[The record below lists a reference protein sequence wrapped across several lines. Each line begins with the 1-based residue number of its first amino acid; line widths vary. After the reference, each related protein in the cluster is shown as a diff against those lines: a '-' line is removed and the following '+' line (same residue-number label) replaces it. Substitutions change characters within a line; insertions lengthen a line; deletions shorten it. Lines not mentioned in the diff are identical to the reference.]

1 MTTAMSQLLK
11 VMTLPSPSMR
21 PIRQGLARP
30 KLEDRLAD
38 EARFIKTWI
47 DNPVLTGAVSPSGR
61 FLSRMMARAVDPYGA
76 GPIVELG
83 PGTGPITQALL
94 KRGVNPS
101 RLLLVEFDGS
111 FCRLLRQRFPGVKVV
126 QADAYTLRDGVR
138 AILDEPA
145 AAVVSSLPLLNKP
158 DAQRLSLLEDAF
170 SLMRTDGRFVQFT
183 YGMHSPVPRDAAV
196 DYEADVSA
204 PVWFNL
210 PPARVWIYRR
220 KVEVGGILADGTLPH
235 DVQVG
240 EVQAAGFD
248 ASPRDAK
255 RLGPRAADT
264 GLFRPPL
271 FRPASFRPKPERTKA
286 ERRDGLFRRRRD
298 GTIGGVAE

>member
-1 MTTAMSQLLK
+1 
-11 VMTLPSPSMR
+11 MTLPSPSLR
-21 PIRQGLARP
+21 PTRQGLARP

-38 EARFIKTWI
+38 EARFIRTWI

-61 FLSRMMARAVDPYGA
+61 FLSRMMARAVDPHGA

-94 KRGVNPS
+94 KRGVKPS
-101 RLLLVEFDGS
+101 RLLLVEFDES

-126 QADAYTLRDGVR
+126 QADAYALRDSVH
-138 AILDEPA
+138 AILGEPA

-170 SLMRTDGRFVQFT
+170 ALMRPDGRFVQFT
-183 YGMHSPVPRDAAV
+183 YGMNSPVPRDAAV
-196 DYEADVSA
+196 DYEADVST

-220 KVEVGGILADGTLPH
+220 KGAAHLPSF
-235 DVQVG
+235 DV
-240 EVQAAGFD
+240 
-248 ASPRDAK
+248 SPRDAK
-255 RLGPRAADT
+255 RLGLRAADA
-264 GLFRPPL
+264 GLFRPAP
-271 FRPASFRPKPERTKA
+271 FRPAAFRPKR
-286 ERRDGLFRRRRD
+286 ERREGLFRRRRD
-298 GTIGGVAE
+298 GAAGGAAE

>member
-1 MTTAMSQLLK
+1 MAVSQTFK
-11 VMTLPSPSMR
+11 VMTLPSPSTR

-61 FLSRMMARAVDPYGA
+61 WLSRMMARAVDPYGI

-126 QADAYTLRDGVR
+126 QADAYALRDGVR

-158 DAQRLSLLEDAF
+158 DAQRLALLDDAF
-170 SLMRTDGRFVQFT
+170 SLMRPDGRFVQFT

-220 KVEVGGILADGTLPH
+220 KAQADAMRVDDMRVDDMRVDDMRVG
-235 DVQVG
+235 
-240 EVQAAGFD
+240 GFD

-255 RLGPRAADT
+255 RLGLRMTDA
-264 GLFRPPL
+264 GLCRPPL
-271 FRPASFRPKPERTKA
+271 FRPASFRPKA
-286 ERRDGLFRRRRD
+286 ERREGLFRRRRD
-298 GTIGGVAE
+298 GAVGGAVE

>member
-47 DNPVLTGAVSPSGR
+47 DNPILTGAVSPSGR

-111 FCRLLRQRFPGVKVV
+111 FCRLLRRRFPGVKVV
-126 QADAYTLRDGVR
+126 QADAYALREGVR

-170 SLMRTDGRFVQFT
+170 SLMRPDGRFVQFT

-220 KVEVGGILADGTLPH
+220 KAEAGDAEVGSMA
-235 DVQVG
+235 VG
-240 EVQAAGFD
+240 GFD
-248 ASPRDAK
+248 VAPRDAK
-255 RLGPRAADT
+255 RLGLRTADA
-264 GLFRPPL
+264 GLCRPPL
-271 FRPASFRPKPERTKA
+271 FRPASFRPKPQ
-286 ERRDGLFRRRRD
+286 RREGLFRRRRD
-298 GTIGGVAE
+298 GTLGGAAE

>member
-1 MTTAMSQLLK
+1 MAMSQLLG
-11 VMTLPSPSMR
+11 VMTLPSPSTR

-38 EARFIKTWI
+38 EARFIRTWI

-61 FLSRMMARAVDPYGA
+61 FLSRMMARAVDPYGS

-94 KRGVNPS
+94 KRGVKAS

-111 FCRLLRQRFPGVKVV
+111 FCRLLRQRFPAVKVV
-126 QADAYTLRDGVR
+126 QADAYALRESVH

-170 SLMRTDGRFVQFT
+170 ALMGPDGRFVQFT
-183 YGMHSPVPRDAAV
+183 YGMHSPMPRDAAV
-196 DYEADVSA
+196 NYEADVSA

-220 KVEVGGILADGTLPH
+220 KGGTQVGGA
-235 DVQVG
+235 QVG
-240 EVQAAGFD
+240 DAKVHDFD
-248 ASPRDAK
+248 VPPRDAK
-255 RLGPRAADT
+255 RLGLRAADT
-264 GLFRPPL
+264 GLFRPAP
-271 FRPASFRPKPERTKA
+271 FRPAAFRPKRDRGDPERR
-286 ERRDGLFRRRRD
+286 EGLFRRKRD
-298 GTIGGVAE
+298 GALGGGE

>member
-1 MTTAMSQLLK
+1 
-11 VMTLPSPSMR
+11 MTLPSLSPR

-30 KLEDRLAD
+30 KIEDRLAD

-61 FLSRMMARAVDPYGA
+61 FLSRMMARAVDPHGT

-94 KRGVNPS
+94 KRGVKAS

-111 FCRLLRQRFPGVKVV
+111 FCRLLRRRFPGVTVV
-126 QADAYTLRDGVR
+126 QADAYALREGVH
-138 AILDEPA
+138 AILNEPA

-158 DAQRLSLLEDAF
+158 DAQRLALLEDAF
-170 SLMRTDGRFVQFT
+170 ALMGPDGRFVQFT

-196 DYEADVSA
+196 DYEADVSV

-220 KVEVGGILADGTLPH
+220 K
-235 DVQVG
+235 G
-240 EVQAAGFD
+240 ETGKNGAEKGVPDLRGFD
-248 ASPRDAK
+248 VSPRDAK
-255 RLGPRAADT
+255 RLGLRVTDA
-264 GLFRPPL
+264 GLFRPAP
-271 FRPASFRPKPERTKA
+271 FRPAAFRPKPERPKPERTEP
-286 ERRDGLFRRRRD
+286 ERRDGLFRRRRHEA
-298 GTIGGVAE
+298 IGGAAE

>member
-1 MTTAMSQLLK
+1 
-11 VMTLPSPSMR
+11 MTLPSPSMR

-61 FLSRMMARAVDPYGA
+61 FLSRMMARAVDPYGT

-94 KRGVNPS
+94 KRGINPS

-126 QADAYTLRDGVR
+126 QADAYALREGVR
-138 AILDEPA
+138 AILDKPA

-170 SLMRTDGRFVQFT
+170 SLMRPDGRFVQFT

-220 KVEVGGILADGTLPH
+220 KVEGC
-235 DVQVG
+235 
-240 EVQAAGFD
+240 EVQLDEVRTGGFD
-248 ASPRDAK
+248 VSPRDAK
-255 RLGPRAADT
+255 RLGTRAADT
-264 GLFRPPL
+264 GFFRPPL

-286 ERRDGLFRRRRD
+286 ERREGLFGRRRD
-298 GTIGGVAE
+298 GVIGVAE

>member
-1 MTTAMSQLLK
+1 
-11 VMTLPSPSMR
+11 MTLPSPSTR
-21 PIRQGLARP
+21 PIRQGRARP
-30 KLEDRLAD
+30 KFEDRLAD

-61 FLSRMMARAVDPYGA
+61 FLSRMMARAVDPHGI

-94 KRGVNPS
+94 KRGVKPS

-126 QADAYTLRDGVR
+126 QADAYALREGVHT
-138 AILDEPA
+138 ILGEPA

-158 DAQRLSLLEDAF
+158 DVQRLSLLEDAF
-170 SLMRTDGRFVQFT
+170 SLMAPDGRFVQFT
-183 YGMHSPVPRDAAV
+183 YGMHSPVPRDAAA
-196 DYEADVSA
+196 DYEAEVSA

-220 KVEVGGILADGTLPH
+220 KSEAQVAEVR
-235 DVQVG
+235 
-240 EVQAAGFD
+240 GFD
-248 ASPRDAK
+248 LSPRDAK
-255 RLGPRAADT
+255 RLGLRVADT
-264 GLFRPPL
+264 GLFRPGLFRPGLFRPGL
-271 FRPASFRPKPERTKA
+271 FRPAPFRPAPFQPKS
-286 ERRDGLFRRRRD
+286 ERREGLFRRRRD
-298 GTIGGVAE
+298 GTLGGTAE

>member
-1 MTTAMSQLLK
+1 MAMSRTFK
-11 VMTLPSPSMR
+11 VMTLPSPSTR

-38 EARFIKTWI
+38 EARFIRTWI

-61 FLSRMMARAVDPYGA
+61 YLSRMMARAVDPCGT

-126 QADAYTLRDGVR
+126 QADAYALRDGVR
-138 AILDEPA
+138 AILGEPA

-158 DAQRLSLLEDAF
+158 DAQRLALLEDAF
-170 SLMRTDGRFVQFT
+170 SLMRPDGRFVQFT

-210 PPARVWIYRR
+210 PPARVWVYRR
-220 KVEVGGILADGTLPH
+220 KAEAGRLQVGGVEVGG
-235 DVQVG
+235 VEVG
-240 EVQAAGFD
+240 GVEVGGFD
-248 ASPRDAK
+248 VSPRDSK
-255 RLGPRAADT
+255 RLGLRVAEP
-264 GLFRPPL
+264 GLCRPPL
-271 FRPASFRPKPERTKA
+271 FRPAPFRPKPERR
-286 ERRDGLFRRRRD
+286 EGLFRRRRD
-298 GTIGGVAE
+298 GVVGGAAE